1 MENFQKVEAYFN
13 NEFSDT
19 EKADFLNEVETNTE
33 LNTEFNFQKDVINGI
48 KEARKA
54 ELKAMLN
61 QVPISA
67 FNTASSGLYKYIFGG
82 AATILLG
89 TAFWY
94 YTNSE
99 QIIATP
105 VQKTVA
111 VINSEEE
118 SIATPKL
125 KEAAP
130 VTTRIAKSQELIKPA
145 STTSKA
151 TSPQPVTPN
160 LPSSEDVMDSGNIS
174 EEKLNIPEAISN
186 SSVNLNSKVNVE
198 VKLKKKYNFHYQYS
212 NEGIVLYGDFKEGLF
227 EILELNKNESTD
239 YYLFYKS
246 NYYYI
251 NENSDKI
258 TSLKPVTN
266 KSLKNKL
273 SALR

>member
-1 MENFQKVEAYFN
+1 MENFKKVEAYFN

-67 FNTASSGLYKYIFGG
+67 VSTASTGLYKVILGG

-94 YTNSE
+94 YANSE
-99 QIIATP
+99 QSTTQ
-105 VQKTVA
+105 VEETVA
-111 VINSEEE
+111 VISSESEKGSDIKIE
-118 SIATPKL
+118 K
-125 KEAAP
+125 KNP
-130 VTTRIAKSQELIKPA
+130 VTSSAVDPKETKEPTLAH
-145 STTSKA
+145 TKA
-151 TSPQPVTPN
+151 TSTQAITPN
-160 LPSSEDVMDSGNIS
+160 LPSSEDVMDSGDIS
-174 EEKLNIPEAISN
+174 EEKVDVPEAISN
-186 SSVNLNSKVNVE
+186 SPINLNSKINVE
-198 VKLKKKYNFHYQYS
+198 VKLKKKYSFHYQYS
-212 NEGIVLYGDFKEGLF
+212 NKGIVLYGDFKEGLF

-251 NENSDKI
+251 NEKSGEI
-258 TSLKPVTN
+258 TALKPVTN

>member
-1 MENFQKVEAYFN
+1 MENFKKVEAYFN

-67 FNTASSGLYKYIFGG
+67 VSTASTGLYKVIIGG
-82 AATILLG
+82 ATTILLG

-99 QIIATP
+99 QIKKP
-105 VQKTVA
+105 VQETLAITSSEVEKGSD
-111 VINSEEE
+111 IKIEEE
-118 SIATPKL
+118 I
-125 KEAAP
+125 P
-130 VTTRIAKSQELIKPA
+130 VTSHVVKPKDTKEPTLAQTKAKSTQAI
-145 STTSKA
+145 
-151 TSPQPVTPN
+151 TPN

-174 EEKLNIPEAISN
+174 EEKVDVPEAISN
-186 SSVNLNSKVNVE
+186 SSINLNSKVNVE
-198 VKLKKKYNFHYQYS
+198 VKLKKKYSFHYQYS
-212 NEGIVLYGDFKEGLF
+212 NKGIVLYGDFKEGLF

-251 NENSDKI
+251 NEKSGKI
-258 TSLKPVTN
+258 TALKPVTN